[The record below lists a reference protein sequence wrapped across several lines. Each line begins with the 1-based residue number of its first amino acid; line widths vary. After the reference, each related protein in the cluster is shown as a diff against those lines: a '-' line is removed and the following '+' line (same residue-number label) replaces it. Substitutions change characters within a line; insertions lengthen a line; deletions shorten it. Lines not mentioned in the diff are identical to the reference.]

1 MEPIKRKALYQQVAE
16 RLRKRIYEHQL
27 RPGDAVDEKE
37 LCAVFGISRTPL
49 REALKVLHTEGLV
62 ELVPNR
68 GCFVKRLDLEE
79 LHELFPVMA
88 VLEGLCA
95 REAVERCSAQDVER
109 LEILHERLES
119 HAAAGD
125 IDQYYEVN
133 FEFHQALQELSHN
146 RWLQRVTA
154 DLRKILRL
162 ARHAQL
168 TAQGRLQ
175 RSLQEH
181 RNILEAFRRHDPD
194 AAEQT
199 MKEHLYAQMHV
210 LERLE
215 SEPSPR
221 VEAHS

>member
-16 RLRKRIYEHQL
+16 RLRKRIYDHQL
-27 RPGDAVDEKE
+27 RPGDAIDEKE

-62 ELVPNR
+62 ELIPNR

-95 REAVERCSAQDVER
+95 REAVERCTPEDIER
-109 LEILHERLES
+109 LESLHERLEA

-125 IDQYYEVN
+125 IDRYYEVN
-133 FEFHQALQELSHN
+133 FEFHQALQELSRN

-168 TAQGRLQ
+168 TAEGRLQ
-175 RSLQEH
+175 QSLHEH
-181 RNILEAFRRHDPD
+181 RQVIEAFRQRDPD

-215 SEPSPR
+215 VDQPPLA
-221 VEAHS
+221 EAHS